1 MLMHANR
8 PAARGESRR
17 KMIVVDD
24 SSVIRNRIA
33 RAVAAG
39 KVPAVRVVG
48 MANNGKEALRLCR
61 EHMPDVV
68 TMDIT
73 MPEMDGIACTE
84 GLVRIKP
91 DMLILV
97 VSALSDKATAL
108 EALQK
113 GAHGFV
119 CKPFTDDELANA
131 LNELL
136 REP

>member
-1 MLMHANR
+1 MDANR
-8 PAARGESRR
+8 PVAHGETRR

-24 SSVIRNRIA
+24 SNVIRNRIA
-33 RAVAAG
+33 RAVDAG
-39 KVPAVRVVG
+39 KIPAVRVVG
-48 MANNGKEALRLCR
+48 MANNGREALRQCR
-61 EHMPDVV
+61 EFMPDVV
-68 TMDIT
+68 TMDLT

-84 GLVRIKP
+84 SLVRIKP
-91 DMLILV
+91 DVLILV

-119 CKPFTDDELANA
+119 CKPFTDDELADA

-136 REP
+136 RMP

>member
-1 MLMHANR
+1 MHANR
-8 PAARGESRR
+8 PVAHGETRR

-24 SSVIRNRIA
+24 SNVIRNRIA
-33 RAVAAG
+33 RAVDAG
-39 KVPAVRVVG
+39 KIPAVRVVG
-48 MANNGKEALRLCR
+48 MANNGKEALRQCR
-61 EHMPDVV
+61 ELMPDVV
-68 TMDIT
+68 TMDLT

-84 GLVRIKP
+84 SLVRIKP
-91 DMLILV
+91 DVLILV

-136 REP
+136 GES

>member
-1 MLMHANR
+1 MNVNR
-8 PAARGESRR
+8 SMAGNETRR
-17 KMIVVDD
+17 KLIVVDD
-24 SSVIRNRIA
+24 SNVIRNRIV

-39 KVPAVRVVG
+39 KIPAVHVVG
-48 MANNGKEALRLCR
+48 MANNGKEALHLCR

-68 TMDIT
+68 TMDLT

-84 GLVRIKP
+84 SLVRIKP
-91 DMLILV
+91 DVLILV

-119 CKPFTDDELANA
+119 CKPFTDDELAGA

-136 REP
+136 GES